1 MKTIV
6 LLHGW
11 GMTPAVFDELA
22 AGLRQGY
29 AVCTPALPGYDSSP
43 TCIRYSLDEIV
54 AALSS
59 HAPERCHVAGWSLGA
74 HVALHWARAKPEQVE
89 RLALI
94 AATPC
99 FSRRADW
106 SCAMDPSVLQSFSD
120 ALADNAAATLKRFT
134 LLQAQGDAAPKRV
147 VQSLRDALV
156 NEAASRLATLRGG
169 LDILAEHDFRP
180 ALTEIAQ
187 PTLVVH
193 GTKDQLV
200 PLAAASHIART
211 VPKAQ
216 LALID
221 GAAHAPFVSEPANVA
236 RLLSEHFD
244 GR

>member
-1 MKTIV
+1 VKTIV

-22 AGLRQGY
+22 AGLGQRH
-29 AVCTPALPGYDSSP
+29 ALCTPALPGYDSSP
-43 TCIRYSLDEIV
+43 TCIPYSFDEIV
-54 AALSS
+54 ATLSS
-59 HAPERCHVAGWSLGA
+59 HAPECCHVAGWSFGA
-74 HVALHWARAKPEQVE
+74 HVALHWARTKPEQVE

-120 ALADNAAATLKRFT
+120 ALADDAGATLKRFT

-147 VQSLRDALV
+147 VQKLRDALV
-156 NEAASRLATLRGG
+156 NEAASRLAALRGG
-169 LDILAEHDFRP
+169 LDILAQHDFRP
-180 ALTEIAQ
+180 VLAEIAH
-187 PTLVVH
+187 PTLLVH
-193 GTKDQLV
+193 GTNDQLV

-216 LALID
+216 LAVID
-221 GAAHAPFVSEPANVA
+221 GAAHAPFLSEPARVA

>member
-11 GMTPAVFDELA
+11 GMTPAVFDELTV
-22 AGLRQGY
+22 GLGQRY
-29 AVCTPALPGYDSSP
+29 AVCAPALPGYDSSS
-43 TCIRYSLDEIV
+43 TCIPYSLDEIV

-99 FSRRADW
+99 FCVRADW
-106 SCAMDPSVLQSFSD
+106 CCAMHPSVLQSFSD
-120 ALADNAAATLKRFT
+120 ALPDDAVAALKRFT
-134 LLQAQGDAAPKRV
+134 LLQVQGDAAPKRV
-147 VQSLRDALV
+147 VQKLREALV
-156 NEAASRLATLRGG
+156 NEPASRLAALRGG
-169 LDILAEHDFRP
+169 LDVLAQHDFRHVL
-180 ALTEIAQ
+180 ADIAQ
-187 PTLVVH
+187 PTLLVH
-193 GTKDQLV
+193 GANDQLV
-200 PLAAASHIART
+200 PLAAASHIARAA
-211 VPKAQ
+211 PKAQ
-216 LALID
+216 LAVVD
-221 GAAHAPFVSEPANVA
+221 GAAHAPFVSEPASVA